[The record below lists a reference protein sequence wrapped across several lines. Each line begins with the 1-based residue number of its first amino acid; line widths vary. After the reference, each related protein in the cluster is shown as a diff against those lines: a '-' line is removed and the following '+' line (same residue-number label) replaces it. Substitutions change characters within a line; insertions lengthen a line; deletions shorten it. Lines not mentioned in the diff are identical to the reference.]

1 MSRMGKASVGSL
13 LVLLLAGATLSDGEG
28 ARESEE
34 EELPLEA
41 LKYLGRF
48 GHLQP
53 PNGPFSLVDRW
64 VNNPD
69 PQFPSTFVD
78 VVKALISIYPSQRC
92 KNIYH
97 LHHNFQHQEI
107 SFSFETGL
115 RSFQSWVGL
124 NTSGTLDKYI
134 FCCDDF

>member
-1 MSRMGKASVGSL
+1 MLLSASSLLVEGLVGRMGKASLGSL

-28 ARESEE
+28 GRGSEEEEE

-64 VNNPD
+64 VNNHD
-69 PQFPSTFVD
+69 LQFSSTIVD
-78 VVKALISIYPSQRC
+78 IVSISITYSSEHSAR
-92 KNIYH
+92 
-97 LHHNFQHQEI
+97 
-107 SFSFETGL
+107 
-115 RSFQSWVGL
+115 
-124 NTSGTLDKYI
+124 
-134 FCCDDF
+134 